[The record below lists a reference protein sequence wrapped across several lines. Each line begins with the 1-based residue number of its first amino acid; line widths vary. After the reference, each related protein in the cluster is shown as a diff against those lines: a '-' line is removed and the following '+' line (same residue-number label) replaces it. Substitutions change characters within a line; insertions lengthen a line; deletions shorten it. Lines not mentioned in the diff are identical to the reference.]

1 MDYGFGAN
9 NVETIVCEIRKVLIL
24 VLMDYG
30 FGACYSGV
38 TLLNVIVLILV
49 LMDYG
54 FGASQKQHKSQNH

>member
-54 FGASQKQHKSQNH
+54 FGD